1 MILRSITKHVR
12 DQNWF
17 AVGIDFIIV
26 VVGVFIGI
34 QVANWNET
42 RQDEATGYAYLS
54 RIQEDLA
61 VDRAVLEERG
71 AFWTATK
78 SYGEAALR
86 YLEEGVLLNDSEWD
100 TVLAFYHATQV
111 WGFLL
116 YDSTYREMI
125 SAGNLGLIPD
135 PDLRRT
141 LGDYYSA
148 GFDQKQFV
156 FQMIPDYRDTVRGMT
171 PWAIQNY
178 IWASCVEAPGLDE
191 YRLLDCESPVSAER
205 ARQFLDRL
213 QGRAEVVEQLRNRLR
228 NLELMNSWGAQLIDA
243 SNELDRRI
251 VDSVTTK

>member
-1 MILRSITKHVR
+1 MILRRVTKHVQE
-12 DQNWF
+12 QNWF
-17 AVGIDFIIV
+17 AVSIDFVIV
-26 VVGVFIGI
+26 VTGVFIGI

-42 RQDEATGYAYLS
+42 RQDEATGYAYLI

-61 VDRAVLEERG
+61 VDRAVLEEQG

-78 SYGEAALR
+78 SYGEAALK
-86 YLEEGVLLNDSEWD
+86 YLEEGVLLNNSEWN

-116 YDSTYREMI
+116 YDPTYREMI
-125 SAGNLGLIPD
+125 SAGNLGLISD
-135 PDLRRT
+135 PDLRRA
-141 LGDYYSA
+141 LGDYYSI
-148 GFDQKQFV
+148 GTDQRQSF

-178 IWASCVEAPGLDE
+178 IWASCVDAPGLNE
-191 YRLLDCESPVSAER
+191 YRLLDCESPVPAEQ

-213 QGRAEVVEQLRNRLR
+213 EGRAEVVEQLRNWLR
-228 NLELMNSWGAQLIDA
+228 NLELMNSWRAQLIDA

-251 VDSVTTK
+251 VDPVTPK

>member
-1 MILRSITKHVR
+1 MILRRVTKHVQE
-12 DQNWF
+12 QNWF
-17 AVGIDFIIV
+17 AVSIDFVIV
-26 VVGVFIGI
+26 VTGVFIGI

-42 RQDEATGYAYLS
+42 RQDEATGYAYLI

-61 VDRAVLEERG
+61 VDRAVLEEQG

-78 SYGEAALR
+78 SYGEAALK
-86 YLEEGVLLNDSEWD
+86 YLEEGVLLNNSEWN

-116 YDSTYREMI
+116 YDPTYREMI
-125 SAGNLGLIPD
+125 SAGNLGLISD
-135 PDLRRT
+135 PDLRRA
-141 LGDYYSA
+141 LGDYYSI
-148 GFDQKQFV
+148 GTDQRQSF

-178 IWASCVEAPGLDE
+178 IWASCVDAPGLNE
-191 YRLLDCESPVSAER
+191 YRLLDCESLVPAEQ

-213 QGRAEVVEQLRNRLR
+213 EGRAEVVEQLRNWLR
-228 NLELMNSWGAQLIDA
+228 NLELMNSWRAQLIDA

-251 VDSVTTK
+251 VDSVTPK